1 MRDDTDFTG
10 QAVLI
15 TGGASGIGWAAARA
29 FASRGARVAIADLKE
44 EAATG
49 RASELGSAH
58 RGVGGDVSDEA
69 AVDRM
74 IHAAVEAFGRLDVLI
89 NCAGLPDTF
98 VPTVEQTGAHWQ
110 RLIDVHLTGTF
121 LMAKRAAVEMM
132 RHRHGVILNISSIA
146 GTHALP
152 RRNAYT
158 AAKHGVVGLTKALA
172 CDWAQD
178 GIRVN
183 AIAPGYILTPFIE
196 GLIAQGKLDP
206 KVIRRRTPLGELLPP
221 EEVANAMIFLASPLA
236 RTITG
241 TVVTV
246 DGGYTAFG
254 SPNDA
259 AIIED

>member
-1 MRDDTDFTG
+1 MRDDTDFHG
-10 QAVLI
+10 QSVLV

-29 FASRGARVAIADLKE
+29 FAQRGARVMVADLKE
-44 EAATG
+44 EVATG
-49 RASELGSAH
+49 RVSELGGGH
-58 RGVGGDVSDEA
+58 RGIGGDVSDEQ

-74 IHAAVEAFGRLDVLI
+74 VHATVEAFGRLDVLV
-89 NCAGLPDTF
+89 NSAGLPDTF
-98 VPTVEQTGAHWQ
+98 VPTIEQSRDHWQ

-121 LMAKRAAVEMM
+121 LMAKRAAVEMI

-146 GTHALP
+146 GSQALP

-172 CDWAQD
+172 CDWGQD

-183 AIAPGYILTPFIE
+183 AIAPGYIRTPLVE
-196 GLIAQGKLDP
+196 GLIDQGKLDA
-206 KVIRRRTPLGELLPP
+206 KVIRRRTPVGELLAP
-221 EEVANAMIFLASPLA
+221 EDVANAMVFLASPLA
-236 RTITG
+236 RMITG

-254 SPNDA
+254 GPDDA
-259 AIIED
+259 ALIEE

>member
-1 MRDDTDFTG
+1 MRDDTDFHG

-29 FASRGARVAIADLKE
+29 FVQRGARVMVADLKE
-44 EAATG
+44 EVATE
-49 RASELGSAH
+49 RATELGGGH
-58 RGVGGDVSDEA
+58 RGIGGDVSNEA
-69 AVDRM
+69 DVDRM
-74 IHAAVEAFGRLDVLI
+74 VHATAEAFGRLDVLI

-98 VPTVEQTGAHWQ
+98 APTLEQTRDHWQ

-132 RHRHGVILNISSIA
+132 RHRHGVIVNVSSIA
-146 GTHALP
+146 GTLGLT

-158 AAKHGVVGLTKALA
+158 AAKHGVIGLTKALA

-183 AIAPGYILTPFIE
+183 AVAPGYVRTPFVE
-196 GLIAQGKLDP
+196 RLMEQGKLDA
-206 KVIRRRTPLGELLPP
+206 KVIRRRTPMGVLLAPDD
-221 EEVANAMIFLASPLA
+221 VANAMVFLASPLA
-236 RTITG
+236 RMITG

-259 AIIED
+259 AEIED

>member
-29 FASRGARVAIADLKE
+29 FAQRGARVAVADLKE
-44 EAATG
+44 EVATG
-49 RASELGSAH
+49 RASELGAAH
-58 RGVGGDVSDEA
+58 RGLGGDVADEA

-74 IHAAVEAFGRLDVLI
+74 VHMTVEAFGRLDVLV

-98 VPTVEQTGAHWQ
+98 IPTVEQTRDHWQ
-110 RLIDVHLTGTF
+110 RLIDVHLTGSF

-132 RHRHGVILNISSIA
+132 RHRHGVIVNISSIA

-158 AAKHGVVGLTKALA
+158 AAKHGVIGLTKALA
-172 CDWAQD
+172 CDWAQQ

-183 AIAPGYILTPFIE
+183 AIAPGYIRTPFVE
-196 GLIAQGKLDP
+196 GLIAQGKLDAG
-206 KVIRRRTPLGELLPP
+206 VIRRRTPIGELLAA
-221 EEVANAMIFLASPLA
+221 EDVANAMVFLASPLA
-236 RTITG
+236 RSVTG
-241 TVVTV
+241 TVLTV

-254 SPNDA
+254 GPADA
-259 AIIED
+259 AVVEE

>member
-1 MRDDTDFTG
+1 MRDDTDFHG

-29 FASRGARVAIADLKE
+29 FAQRGARVAIADLTE
-44 EAATG
+44 EAATS
-49 RASELGSAH
+49 RASELGPTH

-74 IHAAVEAFGRLDVLI
+74 IHATVEAFGRLDVLI

-98 VPTVEQTGAHWQ
+98 TPTIEQTGAHWQ

-132 RHRHGVILNISSIA
+132 RHHHGVILNISSIA

-158 AAKHGVVGLTKALA
+158 AAKHGVIGLTKALA

-183 AIAPGYILTPFIE
+183 AVAPGYILTPFIE

-236 RTITG
+236 RTVTG

>member
-29 FASRGARVAIADLKE
+29 FAHRGAHVVVADLTE
-44 EAATG
+44 AAATG
-49 RASELGSAH
+49 RAFDLGGGH
-58 RGVGGDVSDEA
+58 RGIGGDVSDEA
-69 AVDRM
+69 AVERM
-74 IHAAVEAFGRLDVLI
+74 VHATVEAFGRLDVLV

-98 VPTVEQTGAHWQ
+98 VPTVEQTRDHWQ
-110 RLIDVHLTGTF
+110 RLIDVHLTGSF

-132 RHRHGVILNISSIA
+132 RHHHGVIVNISSIA

-158 AAKHGVVGLTKALA
+158 AAKHGVIGLTKALA
-172 CDWAQD
+172 CDWAGN

-183 AIAPGYILTPFIE
+183 AIAPGYIRTPLVE
-196 GLIAQGKLDP
+196 GLLEQGKLDA
-206 KVIRRRTPLGELLPP
+206 KDIRRRTPMGVLLPP
-221 EEVANAMIFLASPLA
+221 EEVANAMVFLASPLA
-236 RTITG
+236 RMITG

-254 SPNDA
+254 GPDDA
-259 AIIED
+259 AVIEE

>member
-1 MRDDTDFTG
+1 MRDDTDFHG
-10 QAVLI
+10 QAVLV
-15 TGGASGIGWAAARA
+15 TGGASGIGWAAARG
-29 FASRGARVAIADLKE
+29 FAQRGAHVMVADLQE
-44 EAATG
+44 DTATG
-49 RASELGSAH
+49 RASELGGGH
-58 RGVGGDVSDEA
+58 RGIGGDVSDEA

-74 IHAAVEAFGRLDVLI
+74 VHATVEAFGRLDVLI
-89 NCAGLPDTF
+89 NCAGPPDTF
-98 VPTVEQTGAHWQ
+98 VPTVEQTRDHWQ

-132 RHRHGVILNISSIA
+132 RHRHGVVINISSIA

-172 CDWAQD
+172 CDWGQD

-183 AIAPGYILTPFIE
+183 AIAPGYIRTPLVE
-196 GLIAQGKLDP
+196 GLIEQGRLDA
-206 KVIRRRTPLGELLPP
+206 KVIRRRTPMGALLSPDD
-221 EEVANAMIFLASPLA
+221 VANAMLFLASPLA
-236 RTITG
+236 RMITG

-259 AIIED
+259 AIVDD

>member
-29 FASRGARVAIADLKE
+29 FAQRGARVAVADLKE
-44 EAATG
+44 EVAIG
-49 RASELGSAH
+49 RASELGAAH
-58 RGVGGDVSDEA
+58 RGIGGDVSDEA

-74 IHAAVEAFGRLDVLI
+74 VHMTVEAFGRLDVLI

-98 VPTVEQTGAHWQ
+98 LPTIEQTRDHWQ

-132 RHRHGVILNISSIA
+132 RHRHGVIVNISSIA

-158 AAKHGVVGLTKALA
+158 AAKHGVIGLTKALA
-172 CDWAQD
+172 CDWGQD

-183 AIAPGYILTPFIE
+183 AIAPGYIRTPLVE

-206 KVIRRRTPLGELLPP
+206 KVIRRRTPVGEMLAP
-221 EEVANAMIFLASPLA
+221 EEVASAMVFLASPLA
-236 RTITG
+236 RMVTG

-254 SPNDA
+254 GPADA

>member
-29 FASRGARVAIADLKE
+29 FAHRGAHVMVADLKE
-44 EAATG
+44 EVALG
-49 RASELGSAH
+49 RASELGSGH
-58 RGVGGDVSDEA
+58 RGIGGDVSDET

-74 IHAAVEAFGRLDVLI
+74 VHMTAEAFGRLDVLV

-98 VPTVEQTGAHWQ
+98 VPTVEQTRDHWQ
-110 RLIDVHLTGTF
+110 RLIDVHLTGSF

-132 RHRHGVILNISSIA
+132 RHRHGVIVNISSIA

-158 AAKHGVVGLTKALA
+158 AAKHGVIGLTKALA
-172 CDWAQD
+172 CEWAGN

-196 GLIAQGKLDP
+196 ELIEQGRLDP
-206 KVIRRRTPLGELLPP
+206 KAIGRRTPVGVLLSPD
-221 EEVANAMIFLASPLA
+221 EVASAMVFLASPLA
-236 RTITG
+236 RMVTG
-241 TVVTV
+241 TVLTV

-259 AIIED
+259 AGIED

>member
-29 FASRGARVAIADLKE
+29 FAQRGARVMVADLDE
-44 EAATG
+44 ETATG
-49 RASELGSAH
+49 RASELGGSH
-58 RGVGGDVSDEA
+58 RGIGGDVSDEA

-74 IHAAVEAFGRLDVLI
+74 VHATCEAFGRLDVLV

-98 VPTVEQTGAHWQ
+98 VPTVEQTRDHWQ

-121 LMAKRAAVEMM
+121 LTAKRAAVEMM
-132 RHRHGVILNISSIA
+132 RHRHGVIVNISSIA

-158 AAKHGVVGLTKALA
+158 AAKHGVIGLTKALA
-172 CDWAQD
+172 CEWAQD

-183 AIAPGYILTPFIE
+183 AIAPGYIRTPFVE
-196 GLIAQGKLDP
+196 GLIARGKLDP
-206 KVIRRRTPLGELLPP
+206 KAIRRRTPIGELLAPDDI
-221 EEVANAMIFLASPLA
+221 ANAMVFLASPLA
-236 RTITG
+236 STVTG
-241 TVVTV
+241 TVLTV

-259 AIIED
+259 AGIED

>member
-29 FASRGARVAIADLKE
+29 FAQRGARVAIADLKE

-49 RASELGSAH
+49 RASELGPVH

-74 IHAAVEAFGRLDVLI
+74 INAAVEAFGRLDVLV

-98 VPTVEQTGAHWQ
+98 VSTIEQTGAHWQ

-132 RHRHGVILNISSIA
+132 RHRHGVIVNISSIA

-158 AAKHGVVGLTKALA
+158 AAKHGVIGLTKALA
-172 CDWAQD
+172 CEWAQS

-183 AIAPGYILTPFIE
+183 AVAPGYILTPFVE

-206 KVIRRRTPLGELLPP
+206 KVIRRRTPIGELLAPDD
-221 EEVANAMIFLASPLA
+221 VANAMVFLASPLA
-236 RTITG
+236 RSVTG
-241 TVVTV
+241 TVLTV

-259 AIIED
+259 AGIED

>member
-1 MRDDTDFTG
+1 MRADTDFTG
-10 QAVLI
+10 QAVLV
-15 TGGASGIGWAAARA
+15 TGGSSGIGWAAARA
-29 FASRGARVAIADLKE
+29 FAQRGARVMVADLSE
-44 EAATG
+44 ETAIG
-49 RASELGSAH
+49 RASELGTSH
-58 RGVGGDVSDEA
+58 RGIGGDVSDET

-74 IHAAVEAFGRLDVLI
+74 VHATCEAFGRLDVLI

-98 VPTVEQTGAHWQ
+98 VPTVEQTRDHWQ

-132 RHRHGVILNISSIA
+132 RHRHGVIVNISSIA

-158 AAKHGVVGLTKALA
+158 AAKHGVIGLTKALA

-183 AIAPGYILTPFIE
+183 AIAPGYILTPLVE

-206 KVIRRRTPLGELLPP
+206 KVIRRRTPIGQLLSPDD
-221 EEVANAMIFLASPLA
+221 VANAMIFLASPLA
-236 RTITG
+236 RTVTG
-241 TVVTV
+241 TVLTV

-254 SPNDA
+254 SPTDA
-259 AIIED
+259 AVIED